1 MFDLDVGRVVTAKN
15 KCKIVVQWQW
25 GVLEMTHSLVKCR
38 HLDQPDILDE
48 QACLTECMLPFLS
61 PCYFDKNLG
70 YEICQLSHWPNT
82 LDLLL
87 CFVLDQIQWSIFFFS
102 VNKIL
107 LSSQGSCKE
116 IKSKLGNILQCMAKY
131 FPSFKFVLIRC

>member
-87 CFVLDQIQWSIFFFS
+87 CFVLDQIQWSFFFFFLWTKS
-102 VNKIL
+102 YSL
-107 LSSQGSCKE
+107 LRGAARRLKANWVTFYSAWQNTS
-116 IKSKLGNILQCMAKY
+116 
-131 FPSFKFVLIRC
+131 PVLSLF